1 MTRSYT
7 IILSFLISAFFS
19 TCSTVENPLPVD
31 TDYASLL
38 LMNGSILPFT
48 VNSDTVLING
58 GATPNDNITVSAVVA
73 VKASNK
79 GNALSLFCTI
89 YDPARSKTFGNGTLN
104 DNGSAPDA
112 IANDS
117 IYTGTVTFTFKRSV
131 YGNLLAVVS
140 GTDGTN
146 STNAIIL
153 PFSITRF
160 NKAPRIDT
168 VSAPDTLTLT
178 SSTQIL
184 QLTAKVSDEDG
195 SSDIKN
201 VTLTSYRL
209 PDTIT
214 VRGTFSLYDDGGA
227 NGALG
232 NTDKLQGDGIHTLS
246 IQLPPN
252 TVKATY
258 RFVFQAFDA
267 AIAASNKV
275 NKDVVIR

>member
-1 MTRSYT
+1 MTTSYT
-7 IILSFLISAFFS
+7 VTISILVSLLCFS
-19 TCSTVENPLPVD
+19 CSTVENPVPVD

-38 LMNGSILPFT
+38 LREGSIFPFT
-48 VNSDTVLING
+48 VNTDTVLVNG
-58 GATPNDNITVSAVVA
+58 GATPNDNITISTVVA

-79 GNALSLFCTI
+79 GNALSLLCTI
-89 YDPARSKTFGNGTLN
+89 YDLAKSKTFGNGTLN
-104 DNGSAPDA
+104 DNGSFPDL

-117 IYTGTVTFTFKRSV
+117 VYTGKVTFTFKRSV

-140 GTDGTN
+140 GTDGNN
-146 STNAIIL
+146 STNTILL
-153 PFSITRF
+153 PFSVTRF

-178 SSTQIL
+178 STTQIL

-195 SSDIKN
+195 SGDIKN

-209 PDTIT
+209 PDTTT

-232 NTDKLQGDGIHTLS
+232 NTDKLQGDGIYTLS

-267 AIAASNKV
+267 AIRASNKV